1 VADVPVAKIIRE
13 RAALAARVESARAGG
28 ARIVLS
34 NGAFDLMHV
43 GHVRSLEHARS
54 LGDLLVVA
62 VNSDRSVRELKG
74 PGRPIVAAEERAEL
88 VAALGCVDVVTIFDE
103 TTVEALISLI
113 RPHVHAKGRDYAESS
128 VPERALVEAMGG
140 RVAIVG
146 DPKDHASTDL
156 IARIRAGSPGR
167 S

>member
-1 VADVPVAKIIRE
+1 VAREKIVPDRSALLRE
-13 RAALAARVESARAGG
+13 VGRARSRGGRV
-28 ARIVLS
+28 VLS
-34 NGAFDLMHV
+34 NGAFDLLHV

-74 PGRPIVAAEERAEL
+74 PGRPVVPEQERAEL
-88 VAALGCVDVVTIFDE
+88 VAGLACVDLVTIFDE
-103 TTVEALISLI
+103 RTVEELI
-113 RPHVHAKGRDYAESS
+113 RLLRPEVHAKGRDYTESS
-128 VPERALVEAMGG
+128 VPERALVEACGG
-140 RVAIVG
+140 RVVIVG

-156 IARIRAGSPGR
+156 IARIRRAEGLR